1 MNMKQMKSA
10 ISRFRAADV
19 SVIKDEK
26 LRNKAQTLQ
35 AKQGGFT
42 LLELLVVI
50 TLLATLATAALVA
63 YEGVGENAAD
73 ASAATA
79 ITTME
84 GALRNYRAI
93 EGEYPEQFDNLA
105 NADAD
110 TTLPA
115 TTGAMALMSDETLGF
130 FGQLSVA
137 AGTVDAPAGTAFEA
151 IANSLANAGLE
162 ELQSVISTTAWDAGY
177 VPNLAMNESYPLTNT
192 DPGSEIEFTDTGAA
206 EFDEADMT
214 TNGFANFALSI
225 VPSNDSTN
233 GCGVFAANDLT
244 TSFDTTAVTDN
255 SRLNLISDA
264 LDSDGCNLVV
274 ALGIGKE
281 VPGAT
286 SGSRVAIGQ
295 VPTVGTNNIN
305 PNENYARA
313 IALFH
318 VGEDDLDNGATPGT
332 IEISEIFPQ
341 ARLIA
346 VVDPEGRTI
355 DEVVAAARAGADD
368 A

>member
-1 MNMKQMKSA
+1 MNIKQMKNA
-10 ISRFRAADV
+10 ISKFRSADV
-19 SVIKDEK
+19 SIIKDDK
-26 LRNKAQTLQ
+26 MRAKAQKLQ
-35 AKQGGFT
+35 AKEGGFT

-63 YEGVGENAAD
+63 YENVGENGAD
-73 ASAATA
+73 AAAATA

-105 NADAD
+105 NVDAVVGV
-110 TTLPA
+110 A
-115 TTGAMALMSDETLGF
+115 SGAMQLMSDETQAF
-130 FGQLSVA
+130 FGQLSIPAAQADGGAGVA
-137 AGTVDAPAGTAFEA
+137 AA
-151 IANSLANAGLE
+151 IFNSLRNAGLE
-162 ELQSVISTTAWDAGY
+162 ELQSVQGATTWNNDF
-177 VPNLAMNESYPLTNT
+177 VPNLAMNESYPEVSANL
-192 DPGSEIEFTDTGAA
+192 GSEIEFTDTGTM
-206 EFDEADMT
+206 EFDEDDMA
-214 TNGFANFALSI
+214 TNGFANAAISI
-225 VPSNDSTN
+225 VPSDDSTN
-233 GCGVFAANDLT
+233 GCGVFAANDLNS
-244 TSFDTTAVTDN
+244 SFDATAVTDN

-295 VPTVGTNNIN
+295 VPTVGTADVN
-305 PNENYARA
+305 PSDNYARA

-318 VGEDDLDNGATPGT
+318 VASDDAAVGATLGT
-332 IEISEIFPQ
+332 IETAEVFTT

-355 DEVVAAARAGADD
+355 EQVVAAATEGSDND
-368 A
+368 

>member
-1 MNMKQMKSA
+1 MNMKQMKNA

-26 LRNKAQTLQ
+26 LRNKAKTLQ
-35 AKQGGFT
+35 AKQAGFT

-105 NADAD
+105 NVDGVL
-110 TTLPA
+110 TG
-115 TTGAMALMSDETLGF
+115 GAMDLMSTETQAF
-130 FGQLSVA
+130 FGQLTVPA
-137 AGTVDAPAGTAFEA
+137 ATADGADATFGAISTA
-151 IANSLANAGLE
+151 LLNAGLE
-162 ELQSVISTTAWDAGY
+162 ELQSVQSGTTWNAGY
-177 VPNLAMNESYPLTNT
+177 VPNLAMNESYPDTLTL
-192 DPGSEIEFTDTGAA
+192 PGSEIEFDGTNVL
-206 EFDEADMT
+206 FDEAT
-214 TNGFANFALSI
+214 ITANTFANFALSI

-233 GCGVFAANDLT
+233 GCQVFAANDLT
-244 TSFDTTAVTDN
+244 AAFDTSTVTDN
-255 SRLNLISDA
+255 ARLNLISDA
-264 LDSDGCNLVV
+264 LDSDECNLVV
-274 ALGIGKE
+274 AVGIGKE

-318 VGEDDLDNGATPGT
+318 VGEDGSDGSVIDGAIGVT
-332 IEISEIFPQ
+332 EIFSQ

-355 DEVVAAARAGADD
+355 DQVVAAARAGADD

>member
-26 LRNKAQTLQ
+26 LRNKAKTLQ

-105 NADAD
+105 NVDGVL
-110 TTLPA
+110 TG
-115 TTGAMALMSDETLGF
+115 GAMDLMSAETQAF
-130 FGQLSVA
+130 FGQLIVPA
-137 AGTVDAPAGTAFEA
+137 ATVDGADATFGAISTA
-151 IANSLANAGLE
+151 LLNAGLE
-162 ELQSVISTTAWDAGY
+162 ELQSVQSGTTWSAGY
-177 VPNLAMNESYPLTNT
+177 VPNLAMNESYPETLTL
-192 DPGSEIEFTDTGAA
+192 PGSEIEFDGTNA
-206 EFDEADMT
+206 EFDESDMA
-214 TNGFANFALSI
+214 TNAFANFALSI
-225 VPSNDSTN
+225 VPSNDTTN
-233 GCGVFAANDLT
+233 GCQVFAANDLT
-244 TSFDTTAVTDN
+244 AAFDTTTVVNNA
-255 SRLNLISDA
+255 RLNLISDA

-274 ALGIGKE
+274 ALGVGKE

-318 VGEDDLDNGATPGT
+318 VGEDGSDGTAADGVIGAT
-332 IEISEIFPQ
+332 EMFAQ

-355 DEVVAAARAGADD
+355 DQVVAAARAGADD

>member
-1 MNMKQMKSA
+1 MNINQMKSA
-10 ISRFRAADV
+10 IRRFRQADV
-19 SVIKDEK
+19 SIIKDEK
-26 LRNKAQTLQ
+26 TRAKAQKLQ

-63 YEGVGENAAD
+63 YQDVGENAAD

-79 ITTME
+79 LTTME

-93 EGEYPEQFDNLA
+93 EGEYPDQFDNLA
-105 NADAD
+105 NVDAVLTD
-110 TTLPA
+110 GS
-115 TTGAMALMSDETLGF
+115 GAMQLMSPETKGF
-130 FGQLSVA
+130 FGQLVVPA
-137 AGTVDAPAGTAFEA
+137 ATADGGTGVFAA

-162 ELQSVISTTAWDAGY
+162 ELQSVQGATSWNAGF
-177 VPNLAMNESYPLTNT
+177 VPNLAMNESYGEVIAPA
-192 DPGSEIEFTDTGAA
+192 GSEIGFVAGAA
-206 EFDEADMT
+206 QFDET
-214 TNGFANFALSI
+214 TITANTFTNFAISI
-225 VPSNDSTN
+225 VPSDDSQN
-233 GCGVFAANDLT
+233 GCGVIATNDLNNN
-244 TSFDTTAVTDN
+244 FLGAAVTDN

-264 LDSDGCNLVV
+264 LGSDECNLVV

-286 SGSRVAIGQ
+286 AASRVAIGQ
-295 VPTVGTNNIN
+295 VPTVGTTAVN
-305 PNENYARA
+305 PANNYARA

-318 VGEDDLDNGATPGT
+318 VGQDSENTGTQGT
-332 IEISEIFPQ
+332 IEVSEIFPK

-355 DEVVAAARAGADD
+355 DQVVAAARATADD
-368 A
+368 DA